1 MDEQSKRRRRKDGF
15 TARTKQRNRALDV
28 VFEAD
33 ERGLL
38 GQGDLLALLDER
50 KVVST
55 SQSPIGDFGASI
67 VEAYAENADDI
78 DTIVEAASEDW
89 AMSRMNAKP
98 AHSGMTWKRSVPT
111 YTSSAAAAR
120 RMGGLGPRVFDGAL
134 GGLRHGS
141 PQPCCGHSRARTFRR
156 PRAFRK
162 RGGGR
167 PRTDLTRRRASL
179 VALRAAE
186 GYRNRWNPPW
196 FRFFKPVLRG
206 GEGGLYGR
214 QGARPRGA

>member
-1 MDEQSKRRRRKDGF
+1 MDGQSKRRRRKDGF

-50 KVVST
+50 KVMST
-55 SQSPIGDFGASI
+55 SQSPIGEFGASI

-89 AMSRMNAKP
+89 AMSRMNAVD
-98 AHSGMTWKRSVPT
+98 RSILR
-111 YTSSAAAAR
+111 AAAAELVYV
-120 RMGGLGPRVFDGAL
+120 GT
-134 GGLRHGS
+134 
-141 PQPCCGHSRARTFRR
+141 RAFRR

>member
-67 VEAYAENADDI
+67 VEA
-78 DTIVEAASEDW
+78 ASEDW
-89 AMSRMNAKP
+89 AMSRMNAVD
-98 AHSGMTWKRSVPT
+98 RSILR
-111 YTSSAAAAR
+111 AAAAELVYVGTDR
-120 RMGGLGPRVFDGAL
+120 FHVIPEWAGLAREYSTERSVGFVMGVLNRVADI
-134 GGLRHGS
+134 
-141 PQPCCGHSRARTFRR
+141 RARELS
-156 PRAFRK
+156 
-162 RGGGR
+162 GGR
-167 PRTDLTRRRASL
+167 GLSESEEA
-179 VALRAAE
+179 
-186 GYRNRWNPPW
+186 
-196 FRFFKPVLRG
+196 G
-206 GEGGLYGR
+206 GRESI
-214 QGARPRGA
+214 

>member
-89 AMSRMNAKP
+89 AMSRMNAVD
-98 AHSGMTWKRSVPT
+98 RSILR
-111 YTSSAAAAR
+111 AAAAELVYVGTDR
-120 RMGGLGPRVFDGAL
+120 FHVIPEWAGLAREYSTERSVGFVMGVLNRVADI
-134 GGLRHGS
+134 
-141 PQPCCGHSRARTFRR
+141 RARELS
-156 PRAFRK
+156 
-162 RGGGR
+162 GGR
-167 PRTDLTRRRASL
+167 GLSESEEAGGRASI
-179 VALRAAE
+179 
-186 GYRNRWNPPW
+186 
-196 FRFFKPVLRG
+196 
-206 GEGGLYGR
+206 
-214 QGARPRGA
+214 